1 MHDHLVGP
9 TWGNVII
16 IVLAGAVTLACIW
29 AMLRML
35 IRPGEDDPAHPKYR
49 ILREDR

>member
-16 IVLAGAVTLACIW
+16 IALASAVTLACIV

-35 IRPGEDDPAHPKYR
+35 IRPGENDPEHPKHS

>member
-1 MHDHLVGP
+1 MHDHLAGP
-9 TWGNVII
+9 TWGIVII
-16 IVLAGAVTLACIW
+16 IVVAGAVTLSCIG

-35 IRPGEDDPAHPKYR
+35 IRPGEDDPAHPKRR

>member
-9 TWGNVII
+9 TWGNVVI
-16 IVLAGAVTLACIW
+16 IVLASAVTLACIW

-35 IRPGEDDPAHPKYR
+35 IRPGEDDPAHPKR
-49 ILREDR
+49 AILREDR